1 VCSSAGDDVIWTISA
16 SPLDPFVNTG
26 MLAMPAT
33 LYLWVFCLPFDSQ
46 VALAE
51 FALEGDL
58 QVVDCVPVN
67 NFVNTGSLTELF
79 LSVTGCP
86 APPLVAAEI
95 TVSSTV
101 SVAGSSW
108 GQVKALYR

>member
-1 VCSSAGDDVIWTISA
+1 
-16 SPLDPFVNTG
+16 LDPFVNTG
-26 MLAMPAT
+26 TLAMPAT

-46 VALAE
+46 IALAE

-58 QVVDCVPVN
+58 QVIDLVPVN
-67 NFVNTGSLTELF
+67 NFVNTGNLTELL

-95 TVSSTV
+95 TVLSTV
-101 SVAGSSW
+101 RVAGSSW
-108 GQVKALYR
+108 GQVKALHR